1 MAESDPTALARRW
14 ERADV
19 NIAVVCQGRDEA
31 LRDFARKLG
40 AGGMFIET
48 SRPRPIGSR
57 VELQFNLP
65 GMAEPVELAGVVA
78 WVRKVERSLPGGMGI
93 AFEGVGEQLRAQI
106 DRLVRAMKA
115 APAAS

>member
-1 MAESDPTALARRW
+1 MSESESLAGARRW

-19 NIAVVCQGRDEA
+19 NVAVFCKGRDEA

-48 SRPRPIGSR
+48 SRPKPIGSR

-65 GMAEPVELAGVVA
+65 GVDRPVQLTGTVA
-78 WVRKVERSLPGGMGI
+78 WVRQVDRTNPGGMGI
-93 AFEGVGEQLRAQI
+93 AFEGVEESLRSEL
-106 DRLVRAMKA
+106 DRLVKSVNAT
-115 APAAS
+115 AS

>member
-1 MAESDPTALARRW
+1 MAQLDPTVAARRW

-19 NIAVVCQGRDEA
+19 NIAVVCRGRDEA

-48 SRPRPIGSR
+48 PHPKPIGSR

-65 GMAEPVELAGVVA
+65 GMDGPVELAGKVA
-78 WVRKVERSLPGGMGI
+78 WVREVERSAPGGMGI
-93 AFEGVGEQLRAQI
+93 AFEGVEDQLRDQI
-106 DRLVRAMKA
+106 DRLVQALNTPSV
-115 APAAS
+115 AP

>member
-1 MAESDPTALARRW
+1 MAELDATALARRW

-19 NIAVVCQGRDEA
+19 NIAVVCGGRDEA
-31 LRDFARKLG
+31 IRDFARKLG

-48 SRPRPIGSR
+48 PHPRPIGSR

-65 GMAEPVELAGVVA
+65 GMDAPVELAGKVA
-78 WVRKVERSLPGGMGI
+78 WVRDVRRSEPGGMGI
-93 AFEGVGEQLRAQI
+93 AFEGVEDQLRDQI
-106 DRLVRAMKA
+106 DRLVQAMNG